1 MVHKIWRPP
10 RLHQVS
16 SLEEER
22 KVTWLELFYDLVYV
36 ATLIQLGNVL
46 SEEVTLAGFGQFA
59 IVFVPIWWAWT
70 GVTFYMNRFVVD
82 DIWHR
87 LLIFGQMCA
96 IAWLG
101 VSVEGAFGELAG
113 QFALAYAAIRLVLVL
128 LYLRT
133 WRHAPATKPLTR
145 RYVAAHLSG
154 IVLWFVSAFL
164 PAPVNYIL
172 WLAALGIEIGHVFLP
187 KTRQLQMLLPPDPH
201 HMIERY
207 GIFTIIV
214 LGESFIKT
222 ITAASGSVI
231 NVEALLFSLFGIGIV
246 FGLWW
251 LYYNDSEESSLK
263 PAHWAPY
270 VWIYAHLPLTIG
282 LTAFGV
288 ASKKLFLSVGEDQL
302 KYSYILLYCAAL
314 ILVGLA
320 LFLIN
325 HATTRPG
332 SSVTP
337 GRRGLWRMGMVF
349 AFALLA
355 LFGSQLSAL
364 TFVILAAAILAV
376 QITADVWPGPGQP
389 QPPTTESAQ
398 P

>member
-1 MVHKIWRPP
+1 MVHKIWQPP
-10 RLHQVS
+10 HLHRDINP
-16 SLEEER
+16 EEER

-36 ATLIQLGNVL
+36 ATLIQLGNTL
-46 SEEVTLAGFGQFA
+46 SEEVTLMGFAQFA
-59 IVFVPIWWAWT
+59 IVFTPIWWTWT

-87 LLIFGQMCA
+87 LLIFVQMCA

-133 WRHAPATKPLTR
+133 WRNAPTTRLLTR
-145 RYVAAHLSG
+145 RYVAAHLIG
-154 IVLWFVSAFL
+154 VVLWCVSAFL
-164 PAPVNYIL
+164 PAPGNYIL
-172 WLAALGIEIGHVFLP
+172 WLAALAIEIGNVFLP
-187 KTRQLQMLLPPDPH
+187 KTRQLQTLLPPDPH

-207 GIFTIIV
+207 GIFTLIV

-222 ITAASGSVI
+222 ISAASGFMI
-231 NVEALLFSLFGIGIV
+231 NIETLLFSLFGIGIV

-251 LYYNDSEESSLK
+251 LYFNDSEKSSLK

-302 KYSYILLYCAAL
+302 KYNYIVLYCVAI

-320 LFLIN
+320 IFLIDL
-325 HATTRPG
+325 ATT
-332 SSVTP
+332 S
-337 GRRGLWRMGMVF
+337 RRGLWRVGMML
-349 AFALLA
+349 AFVLLA
-355 LFGSQLSAL
+355 LLGSQLSAL
-364 TFVILAAAILAV
+364 TFVILAAAVLAGQIIADILPTRSES
-376 QITADVWPGPGQP
+376 QSPTA
-389 QPPTTESAQ
+389 ESAQ
-398 P
+398 S